1 MRFIDLNR
9 RKEIGSSCL
18 FVSIGSFNILFD
30 CGVSPKYCGYESLP
44 DFKKIGTSVIDL
56 VLISH
61 CHLDHIGA
69 LPYFMKNQQQARVLM
84 SQASHVV
91 MPRILNNSVNVM
103 KLQRDEFGIKEYPL
117 FTQPDIEA
125 LEEHILPMQFG
136 KTRTLIKDDEE
147 IKITFYSAGHVVGAS
162 SILIEHK
169 HRKIFYT
176 GDIAFRNQKTLRG
189 AKWPNCNIDIVFTET
204 TRGATER
211 QSGHSADSEIKRLIE
226 TIDDTTSGGGSVLI
240 PAFAFGRMQ
249 EVLKIIHDARKE
261 NKLDPK
267 IPIFCSGLGLG
278 LIDDFDLIA
287 KRLSAVDFRRKI
299 ARELRIKIF
308 CGNNPTDIKRS
319 NRRPSIY
326 VLSSGML
333 VENTSAY
340 NVAAALL
347 DDHKNTICFVGFCDP
362 DTPGGELLRSRRGDQ
377 FLFKSHGYCP
387 KINANIERF
396 DMSGHADREE
406 TLQNVS
412 NLSPHSIVLVHGE
425 EPARDWFM
433 DSFLNILPKTQTIDP
448 TPGEAYKL

>member
-1 MRFIDLNR
+1 MRFVDLNR

-44 DFKKIGTSVIDL
+44 DFREIGTSVIDL

-103 KLQRDEFGIKEYPL
+103 KLQHDEFGIKEYPL

-136 KTRTLIKDDEE
+136 KTRTLIKGDEE

-162 SILIEHK
+162 SILVEHN

-176 GDIAFRNQKTLRG
+176 GDISFRNQKTLRG

-211 QSGHSADSEIKRLIE
+211 QSGHSADSEIKRLN
-226 TIDDTTSGGGSVLI
+226 
-240 PAFAFGRMQ
+240 
-249 EVLKIIHDARKE
+249 ARG
-261 NKLDPK
+261 P
-267 IPIFCSGLGLG
+267 
-278 LIDDFDLIA
+278 
-287 KRLSAVDFRRKI
+287 
-299 ARELRIKIF
+299 
-308 CGNNPTDIKRS
+308 
-319 NRRPSIY
+319 
-326 VLSSGML
+326 
-333 VENTSAY
+333 
-340 NVAAALL
+340 
-347 DDHKNTICFVGFCDP
+347 
-362 DTPGGELLRSRRGDQ
+362 
-377 FLFKSHGYCP
+377 
-387 KINANIERF
+387 
-396 DMSGHADREE
+396 
-406 TLQNVS
+406 
-412 NLSPHSIVLVHGE
+412 
-425 EPARDWFM
+425 
-433 DSFLNILPKTQTIDP
+433 
-448 TPGEAYKL
+448 